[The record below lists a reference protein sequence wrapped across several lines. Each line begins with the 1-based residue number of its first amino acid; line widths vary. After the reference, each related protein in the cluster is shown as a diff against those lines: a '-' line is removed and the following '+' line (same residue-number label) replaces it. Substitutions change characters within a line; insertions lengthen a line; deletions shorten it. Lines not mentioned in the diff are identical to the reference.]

1 MAKSRSREPLMVRS
15 RRRFAITKSVEDVLS
30 EADRSPDK
38 LKRNLNVLDI
48 TAIGI
53 GAIIGAGIFVL
64 TGVAAAVKA
73 GPAIILSFILAGAGC
88 GLAALCYAEF
98 ASMIP
103 ISGSAYTYSYA
114 TLGELVAWIIGWDL
128 ILEYAVGAIAV
139 AIGWSGYLVEL
150 FGAAG
155 VQLPVALTAGPMAG
169 GAINLPAI
177 FIVLLLT
184 CLLVVGTKESAK
196 INLGLVV
203 VKIAIILVVIVFG
216 ISYVNS
222 KNFEPFMP
230 FGAWGVVGGAGL
242 VFFAYIGFDAA
253 STTAEEAKNP
263 QRDMPIGIIGSLI
276 ISTALYISAA
286 VVLTGMVPY
295 RLLNQAAPFAYAFS
309 QFNITWATAVISAG
323 AIAGI
328 TSVLLIS
335 LLAQPRIFFSL
346 SRDGLL
352 PARISK
358 VHPRF
363 KTPYISTIV
372 TGIAVAICAGILPI
386 GIAAELTNIGTLFA
400 FFLVSIGIIILRK
413 SRPDLHRPFKVPLVP
428 YLPLAGAGFCLLLMV
443 SLPAIT
449 WYRFIAWLGIGLI
462 IYANYGYHHSKAM
475 RLRREQAAGNREP
488 GAGGLEPEDRNGDG
502 GMPEAN
508 GPDIPVEPVEEVEN
522 R

>member
-1 MAKSRSREPLMVRS
+1 MRDARPRLTLLERS
-15 RRRFAITKSVEDVLS
+15 RRRFTITKKVEDVLD
-30 EADRSPDK
+30 EADRSPNK
-38 LKRNLNVLDI
+38 LKRSLNVLDI

-64 TGVAAAVKA
+64 TGVAAALRA
-73 GPAIILSFILAGAGC
+73 GPAIILSFIVAGIGC

-114 TLGELVAWIIGWDL
+114 TLGELLAWIIGWDL

-155 VQLPVALTAGPMAG
+155 VELPVALTAGPMAG
-169 GAINLPAI
+169 GVINIPAI

-184 CLLVVGTKESAK
+184 GLLVMGTRESAK

-203 VKIAIILVVIVFG
+203 IKIAIIIVVIVFG
-216 ISYVNS
+216 MSYVNS

-263 QRDMPIGIIGSLI
+263 QRDLPIGIIGSLI
-276 ISTALYISAA
+276 ISTALYIAAA

-295 RLLNQAAPFAYAFS
+295 KMLNQAAPFAYAFS
-309 QFNITWATAVISAG
+309 QYNVTWATMVISAG

-363 KTPYISTIV
+363 KTPYISTMI
-372 TGIAVAICAGILPI
+372 TGGAVAIFAGILPI
-386 GIAAELTNIGTLFA
+386 GVAAELTNIGTLFA
-400 FFLVSIGIIILRK
+400 FFLVSLGIILLRR

-428 YLPLAGAGFCLLLMV
+428 WLPLAGAGFCLLLMV

-462 IYANYGYHHSKAM
+462 IYANYGYHHSKTMKRA
-475 RLRREQAAGNREP
+475 RESADGSRQS
-488 GAGGLEPEDRNGDG
+488 GDDG
-502 GMPEAN
+502 RQEA
-508 GPDIPVEPVEEVEN
+508 PVDVVEEE
-522 R
+522 

>member
-1 MAKSRSREPLMVRS
+1 MRDARPRMTLLERS
-15 RRRFAITKSVEDVLS
+15 RRRFSITKKVEDVLD
-30 EADRSPDK
+30 EADRSPNK
-38 LKRNLNVLDI
+38 LKRSLNVLDI

-64 TGVAAAVKA
+64 TGVAAALRA
-73 GPAIILSFILAGAGC
+73 GPAIILSFIVAGIGC

-114 TLGELVAWIIGWDL
+114 TLGELLAWIIGWDL

-155 VQLPVALTAGPMAG
+155 VELPVALTSGPMAG
-169 GAINLPAI
+169 GVINLPAI

-184 CLLVVGTKESAK
+184 GLLVMGTRESAK

-203 VKIAIILVVIVFG
+203 VKIAIIIVVIVFG
-216 ISYVNS
+216 MSYVNS

-263 QRDMPIGIIGSLI
+263 QRDLPIGIIGSLI
-276 ISTALYISAA
+276 ISTALYIAAA

-295 RLLNQAAPFAYAFS
+295 KMLNQAAPFAYAFS
-309 QFNITWATAVISAG
+309 QYNVTWATAVISAG

-363 KTPYISTIV
+363 KTPYISTMI
-372 TGIAVAICAGILPI
+372 TGGAVAIFAGILPI
-386 GIAAELTNIGTLFA
+386 GVAAELTNIGTLFA
-400 FFLVSIGIIILRK
+400 FFLVSLGIILLRR

-428 YLPLAGAGFCLLLMV
+428 WLPLAGAGFCLLLMV

-462 IYANYGYHHSKAM
+462 IYANYGYHHSKTMKRA
-475 RLRREQAAGNREP
+475 RESGVGSRQSGDDGR
-488 GAGGLEPEDRNGDG
+488 LEP
-502 GMPEAN
+502 
-508 GPDIPVEPVEEVEN
+508 PVDVEEEE
-522 R
+522 